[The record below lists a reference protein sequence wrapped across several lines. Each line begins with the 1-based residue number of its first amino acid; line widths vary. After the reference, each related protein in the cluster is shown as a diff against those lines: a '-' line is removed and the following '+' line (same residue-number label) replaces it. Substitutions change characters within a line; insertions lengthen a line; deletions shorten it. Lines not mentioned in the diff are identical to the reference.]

1 MNTVWVLPAVERLR
15 VAFVGYGEV
24 GGILARALVL
34 RGVAAV
40 WAYDVRLD
48 AADGGTELRR
58 RAERD
63 GVLLQPTAGAAVAGA
78 HLVVSAVTAS
88 NTRAAVDSVAPSLEP
103 GAYLLD
109 VNSASPRTKAACG
122 ARIAADGG
130 RYVESAVMTAVPPY
144 GIKVPMLL
152 GGPHAAGL
160 APLLGE
166 LGFAAKVASDTF
178 GVASAIKMCRSVVI
192 KGMEAL
198 LIESFVTAR
207 RYGVE
212 DEVLGSLAETFPGL
226 DWQRNGDY
234 FFNRVIEHGKR
245 RAEEMREAAATVREA
260 GLTPYMA
267 SAIAERQQWMADLAG
282 AAAFAGLAEDAHWY
296 DAADRIPAANP
307 AAATTQGTPSD
318 DLAA

>member
-1 MNTVWVLPAVERLR
+1 MNAVAALPPVERLR

-24 GGILARALVL
+24 GSILARTLVV

-40 WAYDVRLD
+40 TAYDIRLD
-48 AADGGTELRR
+48 ARDGGADLRR
-58 RAERD
+58 RAQRD
-63 GVLLQPTAGAAVAGA
+63 RVSLQPTAAAAVADT

-88 NTRAAVDSVAPSLEP
+88 NTRAAVDSVAPALP
-103 GAYLLD
+103 AGAYLLD

-122 ARIAADGG
+122 ERIAAGGG

-166 LGFAAKVASDTF
+166 LGFAAKVASDVF

-198 LIESFVTAR
+198 LLESFVTAR

-212 DEVLGSLAETFPGL
+212 GEVLASLAETFPGL

-234 FFNRVIEHGKR
+234 FFSRVIEHGKR

-267 SAIAERQQWMADLAG
+267 SAIAERQQWMADLA
-282 AAAFAGLAEDAHWY
+282 AAATFADLAKDAHWS
-296 DAADRIPAANP
+296 DAADRIPK
-307 AAATTQGTPSD
+307 ATP
-318 DLAA
+318 